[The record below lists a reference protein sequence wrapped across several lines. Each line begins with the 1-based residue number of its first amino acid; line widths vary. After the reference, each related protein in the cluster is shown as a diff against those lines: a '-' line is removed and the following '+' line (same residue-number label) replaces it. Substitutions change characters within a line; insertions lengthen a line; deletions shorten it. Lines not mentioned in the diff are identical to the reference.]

1 MSGRISAT
9 ALAVI
14 EINHRRGTPQFKTLF
29 SRIEVIVSLCRLFIR
44 CIAAVCVA
52 DGANCWPE
60 ADEPDLHV
68 AQSPFYLASKR
79 WG

>member
-1 MSGRISAT
+1 MQLIASA
-9 ALAVI
+9 LVVI